1 MARRPTYINKWAT
14 LAASLTALLVA
25 GLGYLFPLYA
35 DDLKHALAV
44 DQRGIDAVA
53 AAANLGSYLSAPAG
67 AVVDHLAAY
76 PRAGPRITMA
86 VGCGIMHA
94 GFLALAVAA
103 KGGGGRVVPSAFGFA
118 PDPPGPPPPDPPS
131 PPGPAPPPPPPP
143 PSPPSPPPPPPP
155 PSLAFAAAAAFAAS
169 NGATWLDATVMA
181 AAVRNHA
188 RQRGPAAGVL
198 KGAVGLS
205 ASLFTVIYAA
215 AFAGDKLS
223 APRFLTFLSIAPP
236 SIALAVAPFVNV
248 VPFDQADEWGGGGG
262 RGGSGHSLTPSARF
276 GAAGAI
282 LAALALY
289 SASATVVLRGPA
301 AASLS
306 ASARATVV
314 GGMVAVA
321 AMLALLP
328 AGAGGLIARP
338 APGQGG
344 GDEDEEGGGH
354 GADHEGVTAALLE
367 HGDGG
372 DSDDDD
378 GAASHASDDTTTP
391 TPLLPSVTL
400 SGALRSHKFGLLFFT
415 SFVVGG
421 CGLTF
426 INNAGALAASL
437 SAPSDSAAAIVSSFS
452 VFNCGGRLAFGALS
466 EHAMHGSSRVPRPA
480 FIIATAA
487 LASASALAAALT
499 PAPALPAVA
508 AAMGAAFGGQWAL
521 MAAYVADVLS
531 VKHFAL
537 LYSMLQLA
545 PAAGSLGLARG
556 LAGTLYDRAAEAQ
569 GTPGYCEGRICFKL
583 TFLICAGLGVC
594 ATVAAAAL
602 TLLSRGPYARLTD
615 ALAADDAD
623 RASLAAAAEAALA
636 AARWRGRAARAARRA
651 SLGSPPRS
659 APPPEVEGGSPRT
672 PASATRRR
680 VTTALD
686 RLSATERRLA
696 RRSAS
701 LRAEW
706 W

>member
-67 AVVDHLAAY
+67 AAVDHLARY

-103 KGGGGRVVPSAFGFA
+103 RGGGGQVVPSAFGCA
-118 PDPPGPPPPDPPS
+118 PDLPRPPPPGPP

-143 PSPPSPPPPPPP
+143 PPPSPPPPP

-169 NGATWLDATVMA
+169 NGATWLDATAMA

-215 AFAGDKLS
+215 AFAGDTLS

-236 SIALAVAPFVNV
+236 AIALAAAPFVNV
-248 VPFDQADEWGGGGG
+248 VPFDQADEWGGSGGG
-262 RGGSGHSLTPSARF
+262 GGGGGHSLTPSARF
-276 GAAGAI
+276 GAAGAV

-344 GDEDEEGGGH
+344 GDEDEEAEG
-354 GADHEGVTAALLE
+354 GADHDGVTAALLGHE
-367 HGDGG
+367 DGGGG
-372 DSDDDD
+372 DSDGTPSHATDDD
-378 GAASHASDDTTTP
+378 DDPTTP
-391 TPLLPSVTL
+391 TPLLPSMTL

-437 SAPSDSAAAIVSSFS
+437 SAPSGSAAAIVSSFS

-466 EHAMHGSSRVPRPA
+466 EAAMHGSSRVPRPA
-480 FIIATAA
+480 FMVATAA
-487 LASASALAAALT
+487 LSAAAALAAFLA
-499 PAPALPAVA
+499 PAAALPAVA
-508 AAMGAAFGGQWAL
+508 AASGAAFGGQWAL

-556 LAGTLYDRAAEAQ
+556 LAGTLYDRAAAAQ

-623 RASLAAAAEAALA
+623 RESLAAAAEAALA
-636 AARWRGRAARAARRA
+636 AARWHGRAARAARRA

-659 APPPEVEGGSPRT
+659 APPPEVEGASPRT
-672 PASATRRR
+672 PASAPLRR

-706 W
+706 